1 MRVTV
6 SSHHAE
12 VSDDLR
18 AVAIDKVGRLARFL
32 DGLER
37 AEVHFAEEPNQRKA
51 DREICEVTLEGQG
64 HHIRCK
70 VAAPD
75 GFVAV
80 DRAIEKLEVQL
91 RRLKTRL
98 KNKAAVSI
106 RGVGVGGSASG
117 NGYASNGSR
126 ARNGTAD
133 DDHSLADESY
143 IIRSGEAVVRRK
155 SFAERPMAVDDAVA
169 QLELLDHDFFLFVNS
184 DTGHSAVL
192 YRRHS
197 GGLGLLEQVGA

>member
-6 SSHHAE
+6 SSRHSE

-18 AVAIDKVGRLARFL
+18 AVAIEKIGRLDRFL
-32 DGLER
+32 EGVER
-37 AEVHFAEEPNQRKA
+37 AEVHFAEETNRRTA
-51 DREICEVTLEGQG
+51 DREVCEVTLQGHG

-80 DRAIEKLEVQL
+80 DRAVEKLEMQL

-98 KNKAAVSI
+98 KNKAAASI
-106 RGVGVGGSASG
+106 RGA
-117 NGYASNGSR
+117 ASNGSAHAFD
-126 ARNGTAD
+126 ARNKD
-133 DDHSLADESY
+133 DEEHSLADDSY
-143 IIRSGEAVVRRK
+143 IIRSGEAVMRRK
-155 SFAERPMAVDDAVA
+155 SFAVRPMRVDDAVA
-169 QLELLDHDFFLFVNS
+169 QLELLDHDFFLFVNV

-197 GGLGLLEQVGA
+197 GGLGLLEQVEG

>member
-6 SSHHAE
+6 SSRHAE
-12 VSDDLR
+12 VTEDLR
-18 AVAIDKVGRLARFL
+18 AVAIDKIGRLDRFWEGI
-32 DGLER
+32 DR
-37 AEVHFAEEPNQRKA
+37 AEVHFAEETNRRKA
-51 DREICEVTLEGQG
+51 DRELCEVTLEGHG

-80 DRAIEKLEVQL
+80 DRAVEKLEMQL

-106 RGVGVGGSASG
+106 RGSAANGAANPFDAYGVTDEDHSM
-117 NGYASNGSR
+117 
-126 ARNGTAD
+126 AD
-133 DDHSLADESY
+133 DSY

-155 SFAERPMAVDDAVA
+155 SFAERPMTVDDAVA
-169 QLELLDHDFFLFVNS
+169 QLELLDHDFFLFVNV

-197 GGLGLLEQVGA
+197 GGLGLLEQVGG